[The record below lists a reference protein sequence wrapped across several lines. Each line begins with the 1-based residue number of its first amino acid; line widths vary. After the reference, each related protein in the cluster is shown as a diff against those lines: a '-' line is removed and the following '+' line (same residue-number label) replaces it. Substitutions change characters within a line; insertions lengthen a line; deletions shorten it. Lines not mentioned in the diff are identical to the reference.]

1 MSACGTT
8 QTRPAP
14 PCAMPHADVVPA
26 PRTSPSPPAGAFP
39 DQVQAPDPAGRPH
52 RTRCQHR
59 RDRSC
64 PQPRSAPSASPTIAR
79 EAAATL
85 ETAEL
90 LPRAGKGD
98 PGAWQEILRRYSG
111 VVHGKIRA
119 FGLQEADALDAVQ
132 MTWLRL
138 AENIPQIQ
146 HPERL
151 GGWLATTA
159 ARECLRLLHQAQ
171 RNPIPA
177 DAVVDNSAD
186 PAPSPE
192 QCVIDAETAQT
203 LRLLVAK
210 LPPRRGRLLRALF
223 TDHPPS
229 YAELSRATGI
239 PLGSI
244 GPTRNRALHQLRQML
259 EDHQLTPLPA
269 QR

>member
-1 MSACGTT
+1 MQPCCTT
-8 QTRPAP
+8 QTRPTP
-14 PCAMPHADVVPA
+14 PGVIPHADAVPA
-26 PRTSPSPPAGAFP
+26 PRTSLPLPMEVSPN
-39 DQVQAPDPAGRPH
+39 QLMEGR
-52 RTRCQHR
+52 
-59 RDRSC
+59 SS
-64 PQPRSAPSASPTIAR
+64 PQPQPAPSASPTIPR
-79 EAAATL
+79 DAAATL

-90 LPRAGKGD
+90 LQRAGKND

-119 FGLQEADALDAVQ
+119 FRLQEADALDAVQ

-171 RNPIPA
+171 RTPIPA
-177 DAVVDNSAD
+177 DAVVDNSAN

-203 LRLLVAK
+203 LRVLVAK
-210 LPPRRGRLLRALF
+210 LPPRRGKLLRALF
-223 TDHPPS
+223 TDDPPS
-229 YAELSRATGI
+229 YAELSHATGI

-244 GPTRNRALHQLRQML
+244 GPTRNRALYQLRQML
-259 EDHQLTPLPA
+259 EDH
-269 QR
+269 